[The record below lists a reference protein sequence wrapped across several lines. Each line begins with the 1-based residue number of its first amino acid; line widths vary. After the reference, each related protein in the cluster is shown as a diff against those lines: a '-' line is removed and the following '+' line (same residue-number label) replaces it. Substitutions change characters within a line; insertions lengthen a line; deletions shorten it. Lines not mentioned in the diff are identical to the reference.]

1 MFTAFS
7 RALALSV
14 LVIGLASCSKSGGN
28 PTAAAAT
35 TTLTGSPQT
44 TGSGYSG
51 TGSLIYNTPLE
62 SVQSGHSW
70 ALAFTLQD
78 GGSLTLLSNTNNQLG
93 NGVAIQFSR
102 AGAVLSAK
110 LKAAGSET
118 DVSAAF
124 TSIDASGA
132 ISLQV
137 DIHNDETPAHVL
149 VWSGTDFSEGAALL
163 NSEDAGN
170 EVPGSGSGT
179 YWGLELN
186 NATVS
191 TIERTSP
198 KFEE

>member
-1 MFTAFS
+1 MFNAFT
-7 RALALSV
+7 RALALSSLV
-14 LVIGLASCSKSGGN
+14 LALACSKSSGSS
-28 PTAAAAT
+28 TAAAAT
-35 TTLTGSPQT
+35 TTLSGSVQT
-44 TGSGYSG
+44 TGSGYTGS
-51 TGSLIYNTPLE
+51 GSLIYNTPLD
-62 SVQSGHSW
+62 SIQSGHSW

-93 NGVAIQFSR
+93 SGVAVRFAR
-102 AGAVLSAK
+102 TGAVLSVT
-110 LKAAGSET
+110 LKAAGAET
-118 DVSAAF
+118 DVSSAF
-124 TSIDASGA
+124 TSVDASGSM
-132 ISLQV
+132 SLQV

-179 YWGLELN
+179 FWGLELN